1 MRFEAKVEDLLQ
13 ALTRKHILAQ
23 AVEGRGGEAREAS
36 RARMLGCDHRQSGFR
51 YRLGAA
57 SSC

>member
-23 AVEGRGGEAREAS
+23 AVEGRGEEGGRSTEGQDTWAWPQRVW
-36 RARMLGCDHRQSGFR
+36 L
-51 YRLGAA
+51 
-57 SSC
+57 